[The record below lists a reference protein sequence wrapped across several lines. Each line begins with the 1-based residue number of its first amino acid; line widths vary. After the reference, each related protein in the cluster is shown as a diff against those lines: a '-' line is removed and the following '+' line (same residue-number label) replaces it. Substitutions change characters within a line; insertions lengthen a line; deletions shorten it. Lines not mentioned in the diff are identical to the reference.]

1 MDMELVFTIK
11 DALQRPLFQDAEV
24 VAGQNGLHRQIRWVH
39 ILEIVNFETL
49 IHGEEMILTTGLG
62 FNVDTLSSITFTEN
76 LMKQNVAC
84 LCIEIGPYFDSIPD
98 QLLELCNL
106 HDFPLIV
113 FPQPVRFVDITLDL
127 HSIIINR
134 HHRML
139 QELESIS
146 REFHRLT
153 LTSQGT
159 WKVLQLLHHSTHAQ
173 IIYQPNQGKTLFHP
187 SNLTFQEQNLFLDWF
202 QTIPTELEGLKPDG
216 ASYLREYNNHTVV
229 IKPVGAL
236 DQTWAYIIVMCQH
249 RPREYDYMLLDSASL
264 SIAQELLR
272 TRYMEERKLFSENL
286 WVDELM
292 NSSIKDENQLK
303 ALIGPDFKKY
313 NELSYRVCLIEIE
326 NLYDL
331 TWNHSD
337 HEWESI
343 TFHLS
348 LILRSIFEKYS
359 LQPLITLKN
368 NRLAMIVLDIPSKVP
383 SKLRLQQALEDLQHI
398 QADERLKDLKLLI
411 GVGKSHT
418 HFKHAYSGYQEAV
431 QALSLYPCYHTPI
444 LFFEELGIFGLLM
457 NLNDG
462 KTLQTFIRNYLGP
475 LIDYDE
481 AKGSELLLTLRVYLD
496 HDGSKQESARKLF
509 IVRQSLYY
517 RLDQITELLGKD
529 FMLPENRIAIQVA
542 LRAYQ
547 LLEPNKMKVK
557 LNSQIMS

>member
-1 MDMELVFTIK
+1 MVDLELVFTVK
-11 DALQRPLFQDAEV
+11 DALQRPLFQDADV
-24 VAGQNGLHRQIRWVH
+24 VAGQHGLHRQIRWVH
-39 ILEIVNFETL
+39 ILEIANFETL
-49 IHGEEMILTTGLG
+49 IHGEEMILTTGMG
-62 FNVDTLSSITFTEN
+62 FNLGTLSSVTFTEN
-76 LMKQNVAC
+76 LIKQKAAC
-84 LCIEIGPYFDSIPD
+84 LCIEIGPYFDTIPE
-98 QLLELCNL
+98 QLIELCNQC
-106 HDFPLIV
+106 DFPLIV
-113 FPQPVRFVDITLDL
+113 FPHTVRFVDITLDL

-134 HHRML
+134 HHKML

-159 WKVLQLLHHSTHAQ
+159 WRVLQLLHQSTHAQ
-173 IIYQPNQGKTLFHP
+173 VIYQPNQGKTLFHP
-187 SNLTFQEQNLFLDWF
+187 SNLSFQEQSPLLEWISMI
-202 QTIPTELEGLKPDG
+202 QMELEGLKPDE
-216 ASYLREYNNHTVV
+216 APYLREYNNNTVV
-229 IKPVGAL
+229 IRPVGAL
-236 DQTWAYIIVMCQH
+236 DQTWAYIMLICH
-249 RPREYDYMLLDSASL
+249 RQPQEYDYMLLDSASL

-303 ALIGPDFKKY
+303 TLIGPDFTKF
-313 NELSYRVCLIEIE
+313 NELSYRVCLIEID

-348 LILRSIFEKYS
+348 LILRSIFEKYN
-359 LQPLITLKN
+359 LRPLITLKN
-368 NRLAMIVLDIPSKVP
+368 NRLAVIALDLPSTIS
-383 SKLRLQQALEDLQHI
+383 SKMRLQQALQALQNI

-418 HFKHAYSGYQEAV
+418 HLKHAYSGYQEAV
-431 QALSLYPCYHTPI
+431 QALSLYPCYPTSI

-475 LIDYDE
+475 LIDYDQ
-481 AKGSELLLTLRVYLD
+481 AKGSELLTTLRVYLD
-496 HDGSKQESARKLF
+496 HDGSKQVSARKLF

-517 RLDQITELLGKD
+517 RLDRITELLGKD

-547 LLEPNKMKVK
+547 LLEPNRMK
-557 LNSQIMS
+557 